1 MKPHSTPPR
10 CGSPAAPVGRVTL
23 VGGLPWEER
32 EAPGEGVV
40 PGLVVMSTTSQGAQA
55 PTCGLYGPKPQRG
68 VAGRIEEVVRRSPPF
83 TVSLSL
89 HVLVLLALAWWIV
102 RARREDRVVL
112 DVSFLSTEVVESP
125 DHGVQIAPE
134 PEPVAEPVP
143 EQVESKDSPVDEPIA
158 APREVMEAVD
168 APGAAVAAIV
178 APTIG
183 ALLNGRE
190 EGRRQ
195 ALVDAFGGSNAT
207 EAAVARAL
215 EWLAKQQDK
224 KDDLW
229 SLQGP
234 YVDGGSQENRLAAT
248 AMALLAFQG
257 AGNTPHGGKHR
268 RVVERAWKALAK
280 RQQGDGRFDVEPAIP
295 FMHEMYSHAQAT
307 IAACELYG
315 MTKDK
320 QYGEIA
326 RRATEYAVRVQSPGG
341 GWKYTPGKDGDMSV
355 TGWFVMALKSA
366 EMAGLSVP
374 AATFEGVNRFLD
386 SVAIQDGVRYGY
398 MRYADG
404 QAPSSE
410 TLAVSAEGL
419 LARQYLGWRRDDP
432 RLVTGLDRLLAES
445 IPAVASWGDGSEQY
459 AEKDVYAWYYI
470 TQVSHHAGG
479 DAWRRW
485 NDRMKEVLPK
495 EQIQKGPEAGS
506 WDPALDK
513 WGHIGGRL
521 FMTCFCTSMLE
532 VYYRH
537 LPLYGDAA
545 LAAAADDGVDHHR

>member
-1 MKPHSTPPR
+1 
-10 CGSPAAPVGRVTL
+10 VTL
-23 VGGLPWEER
+23 VGGLPWDER
-32 EAPGEGVV
+32 DAPGEAVV
-40 PGLVVMSTTSQGAQA
+40 PGLVVVSTTSEGAQA
-55 PTCGLYGPKPQRG
+55 PTCGPNGPKPQRG
-68 VAGRIEEVVRRSPPF
+68 VGGRIEEVVRRSPPF

-158 APREVMEAVD
+158 APPEMVEAVD

-280 RQQGDGRFDVEPAIP
+280 RQQGDGRFDVEPTIP
-295 FMHEMYSHAQAT
+295 FTHEMYSHAQAT
-307 IAACELYG
+307 IAACEIYG
-315 MTKDK
+315 MTKDE
-320 QYGEIA
+320 QFGEIA
-326 RRATEYAVRVQSPGG
+326 RRATEYAVRVQRPGG
-341 GWKYTPGKDGDMSV
+341 GWTYTPGKDGDMSV
-355 TGWFVMALKSA
+355 TSWFVMALKSA
-366 EMAGLSVP
+366 EAAGLSVP
-374 AATFEGVNRFLD
+374 DATFKGVNHFLD
-386 SVAIQDGVRYGY
+386 NVSVENGLRY
-398 MRYADG
+398 RYERKIESPVTMA
-404 QAPSSE
+404 
-410 TLAVSAEGL
+410 TSAEGL
-419 LARQYLGWRRDDP
+419 LCRRYLGLQKDDP
-432 RLVTGLDRLLAES
+432 PLTAGFQQLFNKQEIELKLEA
-445 IPAVASWGDGSEQY
+445 
-459 AEKDVYAWYYI
+459 DVYACYAV
-470 TQVSHHAGG
+470 TQVARFLGG
-479 DAWRRW
+479 DECRQW
-485 NDRMKEVLPK
+485 NDSMKKVLPAW
-495 EQIQKGPEAGS
+495 QVADGAEAGS
-506 WDPALDK
+506 WNPGLDRWAK
-513 WGHIGGRL
+513 EGGRL
-521 FMTCFCTSMLE
+521 FITCFNTYMLE
-532 VYYRH
+532 AYYRY
-537 LPLYGDAA
+537 LPIN
-545 LAAAADDGVDHHR
+545 

>member
-10 CGSPAAPVGRVTL
+10 RGSPAAPVGRVTL
-23 VGGLPWEER
+23 VGGLPWEEHDASG
-32 EAPGEGVV
+32 EAVV
-40 PGLVVMSTTSQGAQA
+40 PGLVVVSTTSQGTQA
-55 PTCGLYGPKPQRG
+55 PTCGPNGPKPQRG
-68 VAGRIEEVVRRSPPF
+68 VAGRIKELVRRSPPF

-158 APREVMEAVD
+158 APPEMVEAVD

-432 RLVTGLDRLLAES
+432 RLVTGLDRLLVES

-495 EQIQKGPEAGS
+495 QQIQKGPEAGS

-545 LAAAADDGVDHHR
+545 LATAADDGVDHHR

>member
-1 MKPHSTPPR
+1 M
-10 CGSPAAPVGRVTL
+10 TL

-32 EAPGEGVV
+32 DAPGEGVV
-40 PGLVVMSTTSQGAQA
+40 PGLVVASTTSQGAQA
-55 PTCGLYGPKPQRG
+55 PTFGPNGPKPQRG

-280 RQQGDGRFDVEPAIP
+280 RQRGDGRFDVEPAIP

-315 MTKDK
+315 MTKDEK
-320 QYGEIA
+320 YGEIA
-326 RRATEYAVRVQSPGG
+326 RRATEYAVRAQSPGG

-386 SVAIQDGVRYGY
+386 SVAIQGGVRYGY

-545 LAAAADDGVDHHR
+545 LAAAADDGVGHHR

>member
-1 MKPHSTPPR
+1 
-10 CGSPAAPVGRVTL
+10 VTL
-23 VGGLPWEER
+23 VGGLPWEEHD
-32 EAPGEGVV
+32 APGEGVV
-40 PGLVVMSTTSQGAQA
+40 PGLVVASTTSQGART
-55 PTCGLYGPKPQRG
+55 PTFGPNGPNPQRG

-125 DHGVQIAPE
+125 DHGVQIVPE
-134 PEPVAEPVP
+134 PAPVPEPVP
-143 EQVESKDSPVDEPIA
+143 EKVESKDSPVDEPIA
-158 APREVMEAVD
+158 APREVMDPVD
-168 APGAAVAAIV
+168 APGAAMAAIV

-257 AGNTPHGGKHR
+257 AGNTPHAGKHR

-315 MTKDK
+315 MTKDE

-355 TGWFVMALKSA
+355 TGWFVMAIKSA
-366 EMAGLSVP
+366 EMAGLAVP

-386 SVAIQDGVRYGY
+386 SVAIQGGVRYGY

-485 NDRMKEVLPK
+485 NERMKEVLPK

-506 WDPALDK
+506 WDPALDR

-545 LAAAADDGVDHHR
+545 LAAAPDAGVDHHR

>member
-1 MKPHSTPPR
+1 M
-10 CGSPAAPVGRVTL
+10 
-23 VGGLPWEER
+23 
-32 EAPGEGVV
+32 
-40 PGLVVMSTTSQGAQA
+40 
-55 PTCGLYGPKPQRG
+55 
-68 VAGRIEEVVRRSPPF
+68 
-83 TVSLSL
+83 
-89 HVLVLLALAWWIV
+89 
-102 RARREDRVVL
+102 
-112 DVSFLSTEVVESP
+112 
-125 DHGVQIAPE
+125 
-134 PEPVAEPVP
+134 AEP
-143 EQVESKDSPVDEPIA
+143 A
-158 APREVMEAVD
+158 D
-168 APGAAVAAIV
+168 APGPAVAVAV
-178 APTIG
+178 APIVGT
-183 ALLNGRE
+183 LLDGRE

-215 EWLAKQQDK
+215 EWLAKQQSR

-257 AGNTPHGGKHR
+257 AGNTPREGMHR

-280 RQQGDGRFDVEPAIP
+280 RQQADGRFDVEPEIP

-315 MTKDK
+315 MTKDE

-326 RRATEYAVRVQSPGG
+326 RRATAYAVRVQSPNG

-366 EMAGLSVP
+366 EMAGIPVP
-374 AATFEGVNRFLD
+374 AETFEGVNRFLD
-386 SVAIQDGVRYGY
+386 SVAIEGGVRYGY

-404 QAPSSE
+404 QPPSSE
-410 TLAVSAEGL
+410 TFAVSAEGL
-419 LARQYLGWRRDDP
+419 LARQYLGWRRDDH

-445 IPAVASWGDGSEQY
+445 IPAVASWGDGIEQY
-459 AEKDVYAWYYI
+459 AEKDVYAWYYV
-470 TQVSHHAGG
+470 TQVAHHAGG

-485 NDRMKEVLPK
+485 NDRMKVVLPR

-506 WDPALDK
+506 WDPSLDR

-545 LAAAADDGVDHHR
+545 DSGSR

>member
-1 MKPHSTPPR
+1 M
-10 CGSPAAPVGRVTL
+10 
-23 VGGLPWEER
+23 
-32 EAPGEGVV
+32 
-40 PGLVVMSTTSQGAQA
+40 
-55 PTCGLYGPKPQRG
+55 
-68 VAGRIEEVVRRSPPF
+68 
-83 TVSLSL
+83 
-89 HVLVLLALAWWIV
+89 
-102 RARREDRVVL
+102 
-112 DVSFLSTEVVESP
+112 
-125 DHGVQIAPE
+125 
-134 PEPVAEPVP
+134 VP
-143 EQVESKDSPVDEPIA
+143 EKVESKDSPLDEPIVA
-158 APREVMEAVD
+158 WPLEVMEAVD
-168 APGAAVAAIV
+168 APGAAVAAVV

-315 MTKDK
+315 MTKDE

-386 SVAIQDGVRYGY
+386 SVAIQGGVRYGY

-495 EQIQKGPEAGS
+495 QQIQKGPEAGS

-545 LAAAADDGVDHHR
+545 LAAAADDGVDQHR